1 MGKYDSFVEFDRRAQ
16 RLRPVLN
23 DDTARELQNIFITT
37 KPQNLADMPEPFQ
50 TWFKNPRRIPKANLR
65 IMGNE
70 ANGDPVYIELDDDRI
85 AAITGSQQIGSA
97 PK

>member
-1 MGKYDSFVEFDRRAQ
+1 MAINIESVTLDRRAQ

-37 KPQNLADMPEPFQ
+37 RPQNLAAIPEPFQ

-65 IMGNE
+65 VMSNE

-85 AAITGSQQIGSA
+85 AAIAGR
-97 PK
+97 P